1 MHRFR
6 IIHRTYYGFTGQ
18 VILGTHQLLLRPREG
33 HDLRIESSKLD
44 ISPTAVVRWHRDI
57 EDNSVATA
65 SFSQPAS
72 RLAIES
78 EMIIQQFN
86 EAPLDFVVHEA
97 ATNYPFEY
105 PAADR
110 GILVPYLSKGPTE
123 IAVRDWIATLWNPA
137 ERIETYE
144 LLGRINSRIHQTL
157 QYRTREEPGVQSAA
171 QTLAFGSGSCRD
183 FSALFIAAARQ
194 LGLAARFVSGYLNA
208 PPSPRDFGST
218 HAWLEVYL
226 PGAGWKGFDPT
237 TGGLA
242 GIDNIP
248 VAVARDPESVP
259 PIAGSFHGCPGA
271 SMDVGV
277 WVEPLGAGSR
287 AFG

>member
-6 IIHRTYYGFTGQ
+6 IIHRTYYGFTSQ

-33 HDLRIESSKLD
+33 HDLKIESAKLV
-44 ISPTAVVRWHRDI
+44 ISPTAVVRWHRDV
-57 EDNSVATA
+57 ENNSVATA
-65 SFSQPAS
+65 SFSQPTS

-78 EMIIQQFN
+78 EMIIRQFN
-86 EAPLDFVVHEA
+86 EAPLDFVVNETA
-97 ATNYPFEY
+97 ANYPFEY

-110 GILVPYLSKGPTE
+110 ELLVPYFGIGPVE
-123 IAVRDWIATLWNPA
+123 AAVRDWIAMIWHPA

-144 LLGRINSRIHQTL
+144 LLGRINSRIHQDV

-171 QTLAFGSGSCRD
+171 QTLALGSGSCRD

-208 PPSPRDFGST
+208 PPSPFDFGST

-237 TGGLA
+237 TGQLA

-259 PIAGSFHGCPGA
+259 PIAGSYHGCSGA
-271 SMDVGV
+271 TMDVGV
-277 WVEPLGAGSR
+277 WVEALPVSS
-287 AFG
+287 